1 MPDAQWGQV
10 PVAAV
15 VLRSPTAVAAIL
27 ADLRG
32 RLAAYKLP
40 RHIIVLDELPRT
52 ASGKLQRHLL
62 REIIGATYYYSS
74 S

>member
-1 MPDAQWGQV
+1 V

-15 VLRSPTAVAAIL
+15 VLRAPAAEADIL

-40 RHIIVLDELPRT
+40 RRITVLGQLPRT
-52 ASGKLQRHLL
+52 ASGKLQRRLL
-62 REIIGATYYYSS
+62 RELLVV
-74 S
+74 